1 MVVCRRQAELGFGL
15 VGLGSRDCRERPA
28 ECLFVNSYVASSEVS
43 TFESSYPGE
52 LTMRCSTQILFC
64 AALLVGAPA
73 AQAEDTSTANPAPS
87 APSSLVLHFDPGSAT
102 VRQQDVPL
110 LDQASRLYRAGNPIV
125 MVVTGSADTVGAA
138 AANLRLSQLRANN
151 VLQGLVSR
159 GIPVERFQV
168 IAKGQ
173 TDPVVPTPPETSEER
188 NRRVEITWR

>member
-1 MVVCRRQAELGFGL
+1 
-15 VGLGSRDCRERPA
+15 
-28 ECLFVNSYVASSEVS
+28 
-43 TFESSYPGE
+43 
-52 LTMRCSTQILFC
+52 
-64 AALLVGAPA
+64 
-73 AQAEDTSTANPAPS
+73 
-87 APSSLVLHFDPGSAT
+87 VLHFDPSSAT

-125 MVVTGSADTVGAA
+125 MIVTGSADTVGAA